1 MKKVLIGCWFLAVL
15 MGTVSDFWY
24 ERHFLPPAETRG
36 RQSALIEVVGE
47 FKTILARYLYYKMEI
62 YHEVLEEQGMDKE
75 KDAEVMPLLRMM
87 TLLDPSMT
95 DTYDQ
100 IVWDLYANQG
110 DLETAREVLDEGIE
124 RNPKDYRLRFRRAL
138 IFYQEKQYK
147 ECKEA
152 AIEAIALA
160 PGPVTSADCLRLI
173 YWSADHLKE
182 REVQRRALHD
192 LLKLRPN
199 DKLWLREKQRLENL

>member
-95 DTYDQ
+95 DTYD
-100 IVWDLYANQG
+100 
-110 DLETAREVLDEGIE
+110 
-124 RNPKDYRLRFRRAL
+124 
-138 IFYQEKQYK
+138 
-147 ECKEA
+147 
-152 AIEAIALA
+152 
-160 PGPVTSADCLRLI
+160 
-173 YWSADHLKE
+173 
-182 REVQRRALHD
+182 
-192 LLKLRPN
+192 
-199 DKLWLREKQRLENL
+199 